1 MTELLNLLFNPLSNG
16 IMTVLTG
23 FSLLYWIFTFL
34 SGSGMDTDIDFDGF
48 GDISDVDAPDG
59 GEVEAAEPSFFS
71 KALDFIN
78 VGKVPIMVIVT
89 LFKFIGWV
97 ITLLSSVFLGLANWG
112 AKSVLILIPV
122 FIITY
127 FILHYVTKPLTKM
140 YKSMGY
146 NGEEAHDFL
155 GRTGILKST
164 IEDNKI
170 GILELVINKDVIR
183 LNVVSQN
190 GKRIEY
196 GSEVMIIKE
205 KDQKIYE
212 VQPHVTLNNI

>member
-1 MTELLNLLFNPLSNG
+1 
-16 IMTVLTG
+16 
-23 FSLLYWIFTFL
+23 
-34 SGSGMDTDIDFDGF
+34 
-48 GDISDVDAPDG
+48 
-59 GEVEAAEPSFFS
+59 
-71 KALDFIN
+71 
-78 VGKVPIMVIVT
+78 
-89 LFKFIGWV
+89 
-97 ITLLSSVFLGLANWG
+97 
-112 AKSVLILIPV
+112 
-122 FIITY
+122 
-127 FILHYVTKPLTKM
+127 
-140 YKSMGY
+140 MGY